1 MAARTRHAISSRA
14 DIPPG
19 SAQPAVRKSDFTLA
33 NRGPHARN
41 SEPSP
46 GKAAAATDGG
56 MIAKSRVKSTTSDD
70 VEVGQRIRARRM
82 AKGMSQTELGALL
95 GVTFQQV
102 QKYEKGVNRV
112 GAGRLVRVAEALDVP
127 VSFFFGA
134 TDIGSNDTRVILGFL
149 DTSYALRLLRAFSR
163 IPQGEIQRAI
173 VDLVESIAPDSARD
187 TL

>member
-1 MAARTRHAISSRA
+1 
-14 DIPPG
+14 
-19 SAQPAVRKSDFTLA
+19 
-33 NRGPHARN
+33 
-41 SEPSP
+41 
-46 GKAAAATDGG
+46 

-82 AKGMSQTELGALL
+82 AKGMSQTELGDLL

-112 GAGRLVRVAEALDVP
+112 GAGRLVRVADALDAP

-134 TDIGSNDTRVILGFL
+134 TDVESDDTRTILGFL

-163 IPQGEIQRAI
+163 IPQGEVQRAI
-173 VDLVESIAPDSARD
+173 VDLVERIAPASDQEP
-187 TL
+187 L

>member
-1 MAARTRHAISSRA
+1 MDA
-14 DIPPG
+14 
-19 SAQPAVRKSDFTLA
+19 
-33 NRGPHARN
+33 
-41 SEPSP
+41 
-46 GKAAAATDGG
+46 G

-82 AKGMSQTELGALL
+82 AKGMSQTELGDLL

-134 TDIGSNDTRVILGFL
+134 TDAGVGSSDTRAILGFL
-149 DTSYALRLLRAFSR
+149 DSSYALRLLRAFSR
-163 IPQGEIQRAI
+163 IPQNEVQRA
-173 VDLVESIAPDSARD
+173 VVNLVESLAPDNGKDA
-187 TL
+187 L